1 MAGDTSMGRSR
12 RLLTFR
18 LDGDQ
23 RRRLKARLAGEGRT
37 MSEVVILGLQN
48 YVGHST
54 RRSGPGSGSREPE
67 VAPGAPA
74 APELDAAPGTPAG
87 PDLDAAGGPPSVP
100 GLEGTLGAPAG
111 PDPDAA
117 AGPPS
122 VPGLEGTLGPPAA
135 PEPAPRPRGPVL
147 PAGPPTATGT
157 TPPGT
162 TVVASVSQLTL
173 PAPTAAYLRNLRKSG
188 DSDLL
193 SATLARL
200 HEVGWP
206 LRPLAD
212 ALGISRQAVQARIRQ
227 SVPSPV
233 RSRVPDVPPPSA
245 FPRRRPALA
254 NGRRAHLTVKIDH
267 ALRSAAHGKAVREG
281 SSLSQVIEKIL
292 DYYVRHGLPTG
303 EVRLGV
309 TTPTRPGPRRKRR
322 TRGAGPP
329 SD

>member
-1 MAGDTSMGRSR
+1 MARDTSVGRSRDTSVGRSR

-23 RRRLKARLAGEGRT
+23 RQRLKARLAGEGRT
-37 MSEVVILGLQN
+37 MSEVVILGLQH
-48 YVGHST
+48 YVGHGT
-54 RRSGPGSGSREPE
+54 RRSGSGPGSRELD
-67 VAPGAPA
+67 APADASA
-74 APELDAAPGTPAG
+74 APELDEASEPV
-87 PDLDAAGGPPSVP
+87 SVP
-100 GLEGTLGAPAG
+100 GLEGTLGAPA
-111 PDPDAA
+111 A
-117 AGPPS
+117 
-122 VPGLEGTLGPPAA
+122 LEPT
-135 PEPAPRPRGPVL
+135 PRPREPM
-147 PAGPPTATGT
+147 PTAGLPTAGLPTAIGT
-157 TPPGT
+157 TASGTTAAGT

-227 SVPSPV
+227 PVPSAV
-233 RSRVPDVPPPSA
+233 RSRVPEVPPPSA

-254 NGRRAHLTVKIDH
+254 SGRRVHLTVKIDH

-303 EVRLGV
+303 EVRLGD

-322 TRGAGPP
+322 ARGAGLA